1 MSDERKESQPMLLDC
16 VRFEEA
22 LPELDRVGTPG
33 VALREAALAH
43 AESCGR
49 CARLLTESE
58 SLDFALHSLS
68 SQHAFRS
75 APPRVEA
82 ALLNRFRL
90 QEGLAARRRMQWQL
104 SLLGAAAVMLLV
116 LGLSF
121 HQRGQFPPRNGA
133 GFASSARQPIAD
145 SSASAMNH
153 SPADAASDD
162 DLDAFIPLPYADDP
176 DADGGTVVRVVLSRS
191 ALASLGLPD
200 AALQASDQIPAD
212 LIVSQDGTPQA
223 IRLVAQEN
231 QNQD

>member
-1 MSDERKESQPMLLDC
+1 MLLDC
-16 VRFEEA
+16 ARFEEA

-58 SLDFALHSLS
+58 SLDFALHSLAA
-68 SQHAFRS
+68 QHALRS

-90 QEGLAARRRMQWQL
+90 QKGLAARRRMQWQL

-121 HQRGQFPPRNGA
+121 HQRGRFPTRNGA
-133 GFASSARQPIAD
+133 GTASSAQQPSVG
-145 SSASAMNH
+145 SSASANQ
-153 SPADAASDD
+153 SSAEAASDD